1 MQNTIHKTKAISTL
15 KIRVQSNFLE
25 LYCEKLCGKIYSYV
39 LVACEGTHYLSYH
52 TYKWKLFFQRET
64 VNSNNKKYFVKT
76 IGYKLWYVIYGS
88 TITTMATPISLANI
102 GPRVKSH
109 SQLSSFLILSSCQK
123 KITNTKY
130 YNDTIYYLFPLYL
143 NLLKNEPTDL
153 YIQQIKNKTMQNLK
167 SKKQYDIM

>member
-1 MQNTIHKTKAISTL
+1 
-15 KIRVQSNFLE
+15 
-25 LYCEKLCGKIYSYV
+25 
-39 LVACEGTHYLSYH
+39 
-52 TYKWKLFFQRET
+52 
-64 VNSNNKKYFVKT
+64 
-76 IGYKLWYVIYGS
+76 
-88 TITTMATPISLANI
+88 MATPISLANI
-102 GPRVKSH
+102 GPTVMSH

-167 SKKQYDIM
+167 SKKQYGIM